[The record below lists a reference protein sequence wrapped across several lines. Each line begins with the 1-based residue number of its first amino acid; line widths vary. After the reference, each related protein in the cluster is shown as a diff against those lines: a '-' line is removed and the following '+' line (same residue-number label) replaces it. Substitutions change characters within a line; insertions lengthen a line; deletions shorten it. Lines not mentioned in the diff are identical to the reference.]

1 MDFLAGASL
10 AKRYVHPAGAT
21 FTVKALAFGIGMAI
35 TDINNPI
42 DNKNRFIRTALG

>member
-1 MDFLAGASL
+1 MNFLAGVSL

-21 FTVKALAFGIGMAI
+21 FTDKALALGIGVTI

-42 DNKNRFIRTALG
+42 DNKNRFICTALG

>member
-1 MDFLAGASL
+1 VNFLAGVSL

-21 FTVKALAFGIGMAI
+21 FTAKALALGIGIAI

-42 DNKNRFIRTALG
+42 DKKNRFIRTALG